1 MALPKVSTP
10 TYELTIPSTGETVTY
25 RPFLVKEEKTLL
37 MAMEAGG
44 TAAMA
49 NAMRDIISS
58 CTEGNFKVKDL
69 APFDLEYFFL
79 QLRGRSIGD
88 VINLDLRK
96 PNNVVCEEEE
106 GENCNQVCN
115 INVKID
121 DIVVDSSEQI
131 ENRIELTDTIGVKM
145 NYPQLETVS
154 KYAGTLGVNMKSEDI
169 FKLINE
175 CIEYIWDEDEIFK
188 AKDSTKKELTEFIES
203 LSTDQFSKIR
213 DYFEGMPRLKHTI
226 EWKCPKCDKKTPML
240 LEGIDAFFG

>member
-1 MALPKVSTP
+1 MALPKVMTP
-10 TYELTIPSTGETVTY
+10 TYELTIPSSGEKVSY
-25 RPFLVKEEKTLL
+25 RPFLVKEEKILL
-37 MAMEAGG
+37 MAIEEG
-44 TAAMA
+44 TPASMVK
-49 NAMRDIISS
+49 AMRDIISA
-58 CTEGNFKVKDL
+58 CTENHVKVKDL
-69 APFDLEYFFL
+69 APFDIEYFFL

-96 PNNVVCEEEE
+96 PGNVVCEEEE

-121 DIVVDSSEQI
+121 DIVVDSSEQT
-131 ENRIELTDTIGVKM
+131 ESKIELTDTIGVKM

-226 EWKCPKCDKKTPML
+226 EWKCPKCDKTGDML
-240 LEGIDAFFG
+240 LEGIDSFFG

>member
-1 MALPKVSTP
+1 MALPKVMTP
-10 TYELTIPSTGETVTY
+10 TYELTIPSSGEKISY
-25 RPFLVKEEKTLL
+25 RPFLVKEEKILL
-37 MAMEAGG
+37 MAIEEGSPASMVK
-44 TAAMA
+44 
-49 NAMRDIISS
+49 AMRDIISA
-58 CTEGNFKVKDL
+58 CTENRVKVKDL
-69 APFDLEYFFL
+69 APFDIEYFFL

-213 DYFEGMPRLKHTI
+213 DYFEGMPRLRHVVT
-226 EWKCPKCDKKTPML
+226 WKCPKCELTAPL
-240 LEGIDAFFG
+240 VLEGIDAFFG

>member
-1 MALPKVSTP
+1 MALPKVMTP
-10 TYELTIPSTGETVTY
+10 TYELTIPSSGEKISY
-25 RPFLVKEEKTLL
+25 RPFLVKEEKILL
-37 MAMEAGG
+37 MAIEEGSPASMVK
-44 TAAMA
+44 
-49 NAMRDIISS
+49 AMRDIISA
-58 CTEGNFKVKDL
+58 CTENRVKVKDL
-69 APFDLEYFFL
+69 APFDIEYFFL

-115 INVKID
+115 INIKID

>member
-1 MALPKVSTP
+1 MALPKVMTP
-10 TYELTIPSTGETVTY
+10 TYELTIPSSGEKISY
-25 RPFLVKEEKTLL
+25 RPFLVKEEKILL
-37 MAMEAGG
+37 MAIEEGSPASMVK
-44 TAAMA
+44 
-49 NAMRDIISS
+49 AMRDIISA
-58 CTEGNFKVKDL
+58 CTENRVKVKDL
-69 APFDLEYFFL
+69 APFDIEYFFL

-226 EWKCPKCDKKTPML
+226 EWKCPKCDKTADML
-240 LEGIDAFFG
+240 LEGIDSFFG

>member
-1 MALPKVSTP
+1 MALPKVMTP
-10 TYELTIPSTGETVTY
+10 TYELTIPSSGEKISY
-25 RPFLVKEEKTLL
+25 RPFLVKEEKILL
-37 MAMEAGG
+37 MAIEEGSPASMVK
-44 TAAMA
+44 
-49 NAMRDIISS
+49 AMRDIISA
-58 CTEGNFKVKDL
+58 CTENRVKVKDL
-69 APFDLEYFFL
+69 APFDIEYFFL

-188 AKDSTKKELTEFIES
+188 AKDYTKKELTEFIES

>member
-1 MALPKVSTP
+1 MALPKIAAP
-10 TYELTIPSTGETVTY
+10 TYELTIPSTGEKVKY
-25 RPFLVKEEKTLL
+25 RPFLVKEEKVLL
-37 MAMEAGG
+37 LAMEDGSV
-44 TAAMA
+44 AAMTK
-49 NAMRDIISS
+49 AMRDIISA
-58 CTEGNFKVKDL
+58 CTEGEVKLNDL

-79 QLRGRSIGD
+79 QLRGKSIGD
-88 VINLDLRK
+88 TIDLTFNKPANLECGKGEKDCRQTCMISIN
-96 PNNVVCEEEE
+96 
-106 GENCNQVCN
+106 
-115 INVKID
+115 ID
-121 DIVVDSSEQI
+121 DIAVDSSKI
-131 ENRIELTDTIGVKM
+131 KDSKIELTDTIGVKL